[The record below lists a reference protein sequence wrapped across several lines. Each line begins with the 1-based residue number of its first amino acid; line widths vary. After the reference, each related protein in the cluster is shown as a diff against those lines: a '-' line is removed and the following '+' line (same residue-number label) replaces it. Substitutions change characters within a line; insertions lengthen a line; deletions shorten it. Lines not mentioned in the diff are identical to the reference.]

1 MIFTRSD
8 RFKNNYSKLNEEIK
22 KKVKTKLNLMSKNPM
37 HPSLRTKRIQG
48 TENIFE
54 ASINMTIRMTWQYV
68 ENGIL
73 LRNVGEHDE
82 TLKNP

>member
-1 MIFTRSD
+1 MKIVFSD
-8 RFKNNYSKLNEEIK
+8 RFIERYNRLEKVIQS
-22 KKVKTKLNLMSKNPM
+22 KVKAKLKLMSENPM
-37 HPSLRTKRIQG
+37 HPSLRTKRVQG

-54 ASINMTIRMTWQYV
+54 ASVNMNIRMTWQYV
-68 ENGIL
+68 ESGIL

>member
-8 RFKNNYSKLNEEIK
+8 RFKNNYAKLNDEIK
-22 KKVKTKLNLMSKNPM
+22 KKVKAKLKLMSENPM
-37 HPSLRTKRIQG
+37 HPSLRTKRVQG

-54 ASINMTIRMTWQYV
+54 ASINMDVRMTWQYV
-68 ENGIL
+68 ESGIL

-82 TLKNP
+82 ILKNP

>member
-1 MIFTRSD
+1 MKIVFSD
-8 RFKNNYSKLNEEIK
+8 RFIERYNRLEKVIQN
-22 KKVKTKLNLMSKNPM
+22 KVKAKLKLMSENPM
-37 HPSLRTKRIQG
+37 HPSLRTKRVQG

-54 ASINMTIRMTWQYV
+54 ASINMSIRMTWQYV
-68 ENGIL
+68 ESGIL

>member
-1 MIFTRSD
+1 MKIVFSD
-8 RFKNNYSKLNEEIK
+8 RFIERYNRLEKEMQD
-22 KKVKTKLNLMSKNPM
+22 KVKAKLKLMSENPM
-37 HPSLRTKRIQG
+37 HPSLRTKRVQG

-54 ASINMTIRMTWQYV
+54 ASINMSIRMTWQYV
-68 ENGIL
+68 ESGIL